1 MNMPNRTSNSADLAA
16 LVMATDANGQVDL
29 TALEAHRLILNNQ
42 TIQGLDAQGLVNSI
56 TRSPAC
62 ADPQGR
68 EAVGTLIDAISKR
81 LLPADAMRFDRALDT
96 ANVNESW
103 AERNFER
110 YVQEPVVAAWEDAK
124 ARGNSALNSADA
136 QISDNLA
143 QSRRWA
149 QEVRDNP
156 QNSYLE
162 RAAGAVSAEL
172 AGNGQDSYGAMKGAT
187 SHGLSMLG
195 DTVDLAKFAYEFRTD
210 ENFRNL
216 VMGAASVYAN
226 QAVDDPGK
234 VPRDIKNAAIGAWN
248 EWEKGFE
255 QATREGKEQEYLG
268 QAKGAAAIE
277 IIATFVPASKLTKLG
292 KVAKI
297 ADGVEDLAADAG
309 LVAGRAEGHVAGE
322 LGEEL
327 LKLAHDARQL
337 QGKGGLEAKGADL
350 MFHGL
355 AGVKRSQG
363 ELGELVEGL
372 RKSGHLDGLLDSG
385 ALTPKELGY
394 LARQDVRMFN
404 GSVSFEQAVTKSV
417 GRRELSALT
426 RGETGDIGEAIVA
439 HKLAREG
446 CTDLVPIQN
455 NSGHG
460 NDLAGFNP
468 KTERWE
474 VIEVKASVIGA
485 AKDQV
490 GDPQHLITAR
500 LERAIEGRGHWDAR
514 NMWEQDAKATAER
527 LMDNHFDEATRRLD
541 IDSKW
546 ARVNLEK
553 DPATGHIRGETQIER
568 WQTPAERALERSNSP
583 TPTPTPTMPA
593 RTPVSPEHPDHA
605 MHEQIRT
612 KVTELGQQ
620 HGVSGEVNDRMTASL
635 LTLAKDNG
643 LTRVDHVLLSNRTDS
658 LTAAQNVFVVQGSL
672 NDPAMLRAHM
682 PTVQA
687 AQTTV
692 EQSFHQLEQ
701 LNQQLVQNQ
710 ARQQTVE
717 QTQSQNAPQMR
728 MS

>member
-1 MNMPNRTSNSADLAA
+1 MNAPNRPKDSADLAA
-16 LVMATDANGQVDL
+16 LAMATDADGQVDL

-56 TRSPAC
+56 TRSPAY
-62 ADPQGR
+62 ADPKDR
-68 EAVGTLIDAISKR
+68 EEVGTLIDAISKR
-81 LLPADAMRFDRALDT
+81 LPPADAMRFDKALDA

-103 AERNFER
+103 AERTFER
-110 YVQEPVVAAWEDAK
+110 YVQEPVAAGWEEAK
-124 ARGNSALNSADA
+124 ARGNVALNWTDA

-162 RAAGAVSAEL
+162 RAAGAISSEL
-172 AGNGQDSYGAMKGAT
+172 AGSGQDSYGAMKGAT

-216 VMGAASVYAN
+216 VIGAASVYAN
-226 QAVDDPGK
+226 QAIDDPGK

-248 EWEKGFE
+248 EWEKGLE
-255 QATREGKEQEYLG
+255 QATREGKAQEYLG

-277 IIATFVPASKLTKLG
+277 IIATFVPVSKLTKLG
-292 KVAKI
+292 KVAKV
-297 ADGVEDLAADAG
+297 ADGVEDLAGEAG
-309 LVAGRAEGHVAGE
+309 RVAGRVERHAAGE

-327 LKLAHDARQL
+327 LELAHDARQL
-337 QGKGGLEAKGADL
+337 QSKGGLEAKGADL

-363 ELGELVEGL
+363 ELGELVDGL

-394 LARQDVRMFN
+394 LARQDVSMFN
-404 GSVSFEQAVTKSV
+404 GSVSFEQAITKSV
-417 GRRELSALT
+417 GGRELSALT
-426 RGETGDIGEAIVA
+426 RAETGDIGEAIVS
-439 HKLAREG
+439 HRLAEQGYR
-446 CTDLVPIQN
+446 DLVPIQN

-468 KTERWE
+468 ESGRWE

-490 GDPQHLITAR
+490 GDPQRLITSR
-500 LERAIEGRGHWDAR
+500 LERAIEGRGHWDAK

-527 LMDNHFDEATRRLD
+527 LIDNHFDEATRQLD

-553 DPATGHIRGETQIER
+553 DPATGHIQGEPQIER

-583 TPTPTPTMPA
+583 TPTTPG

-643 LTRVDHVLLSNRTDS
+643 LTRVDHVLLSNRTAS
-658 LTAAQNVFVVQGSL
+658 LDAATNVFVVQGSP

-682 PTVQA
+682 PTAQA
-687 AQTTV
+687 AQTPL
-692 EQSFHQLEQ
+692 EQSFNQLEQ
-701 LNQQLVQNQ
+701 VNQRLAQSQ
-710 ARQQTVE
+710 AQQQTLE

>member
-1 MNMPNRTSNSADLAA
+1 MNAAIGPKDSADLAA
-16 LVMATDANGQVDL
+16 LAMATDANGQVDL
-29 TALEAHRLILNNQ
+29 TALEAHRLILSNQ
-42 TIQGLDAQGLVNSI
+42 TIQGLDAQGLVTSI
-56 TRSPAC
+56 TRSPSY
-62 ADPQGR
+62 ADPKGR
-68 EAVGTLIDAISKR
+68 EEVGTLIDAISKR
-81 LLPADAMRFDRALDT
+81 LPPADAMRFDKALDA

-103 AERNFER
+103 AERNSER
-110 YVQEPVVAAWEDAK
+110 YVQEPVVAGWEEAK
-124 ARGNSALNSADA
+124 ARGSAALNWTDA

-162 RAAGAVSAEL
+162 RAAGAISFDL
-172 AGNGQDSYGAMKGAT
+172 AGRGQDSYGAMKGAT

-216 VMGAASVYAN
+216 VMGAASVYVN
-226 QAVDDPGK
+226 QAIDDPGK
-234 VPRDIKNAAIGAWN
+234 VPRDIKNAAVGAWN

-277 IIATFVPASKLTKLG
+277 IIATFVPVSKLTKLG
-292 KVAKI
+292 KVAKV
-297 ADGVEDLAADAG
+297 ADGVEDLAG
-309 LVAGRAEGHVAGE
+309 EAGRVTGRVERHAAGE
-322 LGEEL
+322 LSEEL
-327 LKLAHDARQL
+327 LELAHDARQL
-337 QGKGGLEAKGADL
+337 QSKGGLEAKGADL

-363 ELGELVEGL
+363 ELGELVDGL

-394 LARQDVRMFN
+394 LARQDVSMFN
-404 GSVSFEQAVTKSV
+404 GSVSFEQAITKSV
-417 GRRELSALT
+417 GGRELSALT
-426 RGETGDIGEAIVA
+426 RGETGDIGEAMVA
-439 HKLAREG
+439 HKLAKEG
-446 CTDLVPIQN
+446 YTDLVPIQN

-468 KTERWE
+468 ESGRWE

-490 GDPQHLITAR
+490 GDPQRLITSR
-500 LERAIEGRGHWDAR
+500 LERAIEGRGHWDAK
-514 NMWEQDAKATAER
+514 NMWEQEAKATAER
-527 LMDNHFDEATRRLD
+527 LIDNHFDEATRQLD

-553 DPATGHIRGETQIER
+553 DPATGHIRGEPQIER
-568 WQTPAERALERSNSP
+568 WQTPAERALERPNSP
-583 TPTPTPTMPA
+583 APTTPG
-593 RTPVSPEHPDHA
+593 RTPASPEHPDHA

-620 HGVSGEVNDRMTASL
+620 HGVSSEVNDRMAASL

-643 LTRVDHVLLSNRTDS
+643 LTRVDHVLLSNRTAS
-658 LTAAQNVFVVQGSL
+658 LETATNVFVVQGSP

-682 PTVQA
+682 PTAQA
-687 AQTTV
+687 AQTSV
-692 EQSFHQLEQ
+692 EHSFNQLEQ
-701 LNQQLVQNQ
+701 VNQRLAQSQ
-710 ARQQTVE
+710 AQQQTLE
-717 QTQSQNAPQMR
+717 QTQNQNSPQMR